1 MKVLKSWGASG
12 QVVLS
17 HPDIDPEDLKTQGP
31 VFIEFDGLPV
41 PFFIESLQEKG
52 NRCIVKFEDIDTLPE
67 AEELVGREATLGTEA
82 EEDEDTLVGLRVRD
96 AKSRRIIG
104 EIVDMSDYGGFEK
117 VGSLPWEVPTN
128 DEQINT
134 VPGDIILYQGN
145 KITIYYGENSWSL
158 TKLGHIDG
166 VTGEELLEAMGQGDV
181 TVRFWIEWSE

>member
-67 AEELVGREATLGTEA
+67 AEELVGREVTLGAEA

-104 EIVDMSDYGGFEK
+104 EIVDMSDYGGNLVVTVETDHGD
-117 VGSLPWEVPTN
+117 VLLPV
-128 DEQINT
+128 
-134 VPGDIILYQGN
+134 
-145 KITIYYGENSWSL
+145 
-158 TKLGHIDG
+158 H
-166 VTGEELLEAMGQGDV
+166 EELIVGIHDDILTMDIPAGLV
-181 TVRFWIEWSE
+181 

>member
-104 EIVDMSDYGGFEK
+104 EIVDMSDYGGKLVVTVETDHGD
-117 VGSLPWEVPTN
+117 VLLPV
-128 DEQINT
+128 
-134 VPGDIILYQGN
+134 
-145 KITIYYGENSWSL
+145 
-158 TKLGHIDG
+158 H
-166 VTGEELLEAMGQGDV
+166 EELIVGIHDDILTMDIPAGLV
-181 TVRFWIEWSE
+181 

>member
-82 EEDEDTLVGLRVRD
+82 EEDEDTLVGLRVQD

-104 EIVDMSDYGGFEK
+104 EIVDMSDYGGNLVVTVETDHGD
-117 VGSLPWEVPTN
+117 VLLPV
-128 DEQINT
+128 
-134 VPGDIILYQGN
+134 
-145 KITIYYGENSWSL
+145 
-158 TKLGHIDG
+158 H
-166 VTGEELLEAMGQGDV
+166 EELIVGIHDDILTMDIPAGLV
-181 TVRFWIEWSE
+181 

>member
-52 NRCIVKFEDIDTLPE
+52 NRCIVKFEDIDTLLE

-96 AKSRRIIG
+96 VKSRRIIG
-104 EIVDMSDYGGFEK
+104 EIVDMSDYGGNLVVTVETDHGD
-117 VGSLPWEVPTN
+117 VLLPV
-128 DEQINT
+128 
-134 VPGDIILYQGN
+134 
-145 KITIYYGENSWSL
+145 
-158 TKLGHIDG
+158 H
-166 VTGEELLEAMGQGDV
+166 EELIVGIHDDILTMDIPAGLV
-181 TVRFWIEWSE
+181 